1 MSVASRFYFGNC
13 IFKTGCIERAGLSE
27 EKARDVMVNANR
39 HKRLIAPSEVAAA
52 AAWLVGEG
60 SESVNGQSIEIAG
73 GQM

>member
-1 MSVASRFYFGNC
+1 
-13 IFKTGCIERAGLSE
+13 
-27 EKARDVMVNANR
+27 MVNANR